1 MDFAELKNLEN
12 LTAKELEQFKQ
23 VCSLLLARTFVFRT
37 VYNPDKGRINNPDY
51 SFLLNHQSTVRAYLS
66 LLDWDLHFDNYNGYF
81 YVVNTDE
88 ANRLMLNQKQTAI
101 LLALRLIYEENMD
114 RVGLEHDVLCTV
126 RDLLDKV
133 VTDYAILPAKPN
145 MKDVKQALTL
155 LEQHGILQRTEGK
168 YTQNSCKFAIL
179 PTILTAVSSERLEA
193 AVAMLQKEEKEG
205 KEEEDD
211 EEAEEDSAG

>member
-1 MDFAELKNLEN
+1 MGRALGGFIYLMDAYDDLERD
-12 LTAKELEQFKQ
+12 AKRGSFNA
-23 VCSLLLARTFVFRT
+23 LAALA
-37 VYNPDKGRINNPDY
+37 KG
-51 SFLLNHQSTVRAYLS
+51 
-66 LLDWDLHFDNYNGYF
+66 
-81 YVVNTDE
+81 
-88 ANRLMLNQKQTAI
+88 
-101 LLALRLIYEENMD
+101 
-114 RVGLEHDVLCTV
+114 
-126 RDLLDKV
+126 
-133 VTDYAILPAKPN
+133 LPAPAFEARCK
-145 MKDVKQALTL
+145 AL